1 MKKYVAKT
9 VDDAINLALQETGET
24 KETLVYKVV
33 EEKKGLFIKRAE
45 IEVYDLSDAIAY
57 LEDYLVKAIAA
68 FGITAT
74 TKTMIQDGIIH
85 INIDSDHNSI
95 LIGKNG
101 RTLQAFN
108 ELAKLAISSRFKKRF
123 RVLLDI
129 NDYKDGKYNKV
140 VSMAKHMAREVQ
152 KSHETITMDAMPADE
167 RRMIHNALSHMPH
180 IRTESVGEGKHRQI
194 TIHYV
199 ED

>member
-9 VDDAINLALQETGET
+9 VDDAINLALQETEET

>member
-9 VDDAINLALQETGET
+9 VEDAIALALQETGET

-33 EEKKGLFIKRAE
+33 EEKKGFIFKKAE

-57 LEDYLVKAIAA
+57 LEEYLVKAIAA
-68 FGITAT
+68 FDIHAT
-74 TKTMIQDGIIH
+74 VKTVIHDGIIH
-85 INIDSDHNSI
+85 MNIDSDHNSI

-152 KSHETITMDAMPADE
+152 KSHETMTMDAMPADE

-180 IRTESVGEGKHRQI
+180 IKTESVGEGKHRQI